1 MKKILIA
8 VFSLLTCGAFAQ
20 SPVKNGTIYK
30 EHPYITVVN
39 NSIELFKKQDWD
51 GMTKLFADTVK
62 FYDPS
67 SPKAISLAD
76 EKKGWAGIYNDWDQ
90 ITITKQGYPD
100 ALQYDKDPFTV
111 QSWWAISVV
120 NKKTKKTAKFYMVQF
135 DTFNKDGKI
144 DSEAEYYDQTPL
156 IEASK

>member
-76 EKKGWAGIYNDWDQ
+76 EKRGGQAFTTTG
-90 ITITKQGYPD
+90 TKLRSPN
-100 ALQYDKDPFTV
+100 K
-111 QSWWAISVV
+111 AIRMLFSMIRIPSRC
-120 NKKTKKTAKFYMVQF
+120 NHGGLYR
-135 DTFNKDGKI
+135 
-144 DSEAEYYDQTPL
+144 L
-156 IEASK
+156 